1 MHTHQQNAKVAGMQK
16 EYQAAFKEWGELLG
30 DESALQHNEKNAKDD
45 GERVS
50 VAGKLYPESTEEI
63 IAAVMIADRYN
74 IPLYPISTGRNWG
87 YGGASPVA
95 DGCVIMDLSRM
106 NTIIDFDEDLGLV
119 TVEPG
124 VTFGQLSDYIRE
136 KELHYM
142 IPVVGSGLHCSLIG
156 NLLEKGHSDTVYVDR
171 CASLMSL
178 EAVLADGSVYSSSHE
193 KTAESFFKWG
203 VGPYID
209 GLFLQS
215 NLGIVVKATFA
226 LAPTPERVEGFVF
239 SLKKNTDLVETVD
252 GIRIAMQKLGNALPV
267 VQIQNSYRTLLR
279 TPFSPKMRIP
289 RPATVSDDL
298 IQLSLAQASLT
309 EWTVVGSLQGDARV
323 VRAARKAIR
332 KNFSAFSEDIFF
344 FDEER
349 LDTLRHVPGNF
360 FSVSRWIRNLSAL
373 RSVMGLFIR
382 RSSGRWTK
390 NPFSTLKIKS
400 GSDQRYDDETEEA
413 PVSGLLFFPAVL
425 PMVGKNVDGFAKEA
439 ASICKAHLIMPNMG
453 FLNFSERCFF
463 VGLPLPF
470 DKDDPTKVKNA
481 HKCYEALRAILPSY
495 GGYIYRASTD
505 TMDSTRDAS
514 DQFWRTAEKI
524 KRALDPKNIIAPGR
538 YIP

>member
-1 MHTHQQNAKVAGMQK
+1 MHTLQQNAKVAGMQK
-16 EYQAAFKEWGELLG
+16 EYQSAFKEWGDLLG
-30 DESALQHNEKNAKDD
+30 AQRAFQYSEKKAKD
-45 GERVS
+45 GCERVS
-50 VAGKLYPESTEEI
+50 VSGKLYPESTAEI
-63 IAAVMIADRYN
+63 IAAVTIADRYN

-87 YGGASPVA
+87 YGGESPVA

-106 NTIIDFDEDLGLV
+106 NSIIDFDENLGLV

-124 VTFGQLSDYIRE
+124 VTFGQLSEYVKE
-136 KELHYM
+136 KKLPFM
-142 IPVVGSGLHCSLIG
+142 VPVIGSGLHCSLIG
-156 NLLEKGHSDTVYVDR
+156 NMLEKGHSDSAYVDR

-178 EAVLADGSVYSSSHE
+178 EAVLADGTVYSSFHR

-203 VGPYID
+203 VGPYMD

-226 LAPTPERVEGFVF
+226 LAPMPERIEGFIF
-239 SLKKNTDLVETVD
+239 SLKRSTDLVETVEK
-252 GIRIAMQKLGNALPV
+252 IRTAMQKLGNALPI

-298 IQLSLAQASLT
+298 VRHSLDQASLT
-309 EWTVVGSLQGDARV
+309 EWTIIGSLQGDARV

-332 KNFSAFSEDIFF
+332 KAFSNSSDSVFF
-344 FDEER
+344 FDEGR
-349 LDTLRHVPGNF
+349 LDTLRHVPANF
-360 FSVSRWIRNLSAL
+360 FSVSRWIRNLPAL
-373 RSVMGLFIR
+373 RSVMALFIR

-390 NPFSTLKIKS
+390 NPFLTKIKT
-400 GSDQRYDDETEEA
+400 GSDQNYDDPEEEA
-413 PVSGLLFFPAVL
+413 PASGLLFFPAVL
-425 PMVGKNVDGFAKEA
+425 PMVGKNVDGFANEA

-470 DKDDPTKVKNA
+470 DKADPAKVENA
-481 HKCYEALRAILPSY
+481 LKCYEALLAILPKH

-505 TMDSTRDAS
+505 TMDSVRNPS
-514 DQFWRTAEKI
+514 DPFWQTAEKI
-524 KRALDPKNIIAPGR
+524 KRVLDPKNIIAPGR
-538 YIP
+538 YIS